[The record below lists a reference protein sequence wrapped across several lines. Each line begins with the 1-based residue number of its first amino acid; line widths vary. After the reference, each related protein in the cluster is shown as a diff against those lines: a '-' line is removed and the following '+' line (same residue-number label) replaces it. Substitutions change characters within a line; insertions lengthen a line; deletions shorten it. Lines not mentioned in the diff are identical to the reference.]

1 MSRLRL
7 VTPLC
12 TALLL
17 APACKHPSTRLDL
30 EKIDAQDDA
39 KPTGGETATKVD
51 PLPVERATDLLPNDV
66 PLLAEANDPGQVL
79 QLFASLTPMPELEQM
94 RSELAGTL
102 GGDPLKAEDWAKL
115 GLDVHR
121 SAGVALLDLRG
132 EAFCAWV
139 SLADPKVFDQTLRR
153 VASTTGMDR
162 ELLVGDMNGAVV
174 YRFSDDF
181 NVVVRA
187 GVAAFVMVDKPQEAK
202 RDYPASFATI
212 DPRDSLGRAPAYQ
225 WAQKQLRAGDDG
237 LVLMAPNAIFEAFVA
252 DGAEEVDYGV
262 QYAEQSLADAKRS
275 GADAAA
281 IRELEQRLEQERQW
295 ASERKREREAGQ
307 ALARELISPMQA
319 FMMSGNVEP
328 TRLDGQARLLMPS
341 GGLLRDIFV
350 PASSP
355 SPLTTA
361 LDEPPLVMLDGQ
373 TDVDQ
378 FMRLVDMLAKADGE
392 SLDKLDQEARGEL
405 GFSPLAAAKMFDGRA
420 GFALTRSKAP
430 NPKKLDELEK
440 TLGLALYFG
449 LKDAD
454 GLRQILDALARF
466 PAAAEE
472 FKTRKG
478 GWELVLKDWRNLLVE
493 IVDQRLVISTDKN
506 FASHVRNAK
515 SGKQALAASHPF
527 NGGSPG
533 AALRGYMDWS
543 WLPIA
548 NPPYSYIQTIDNL
561 LYDLDVHP
569 QLSREEAAKVPQSK
583 ADKQLRKDLSA
594 VLKEL
599 EGLERLR
606 AEREFNESIKLAN
619 EFGEFSMQVE
629 VVSDGLAASAVWQT
643 RNKRGFLDIAI
654 GMVTTGRLGLDDEN
668 MRINELNQK
677 AWDLASQ
684 IRTQRMLDLDAH
696 VASKKPAQ

>member
-30 EKIDAQDDA
+30 EKIDAQDDT
-39 KPTGGETATKVD
+39 KPTDGETATKID

-66 PLLAEANDPGQVL
+66 PVFAEASDPGQVL
-79 QLFASLTPMPELEQM
+79 QLFASLTPIPELERM

-115 GLDVHR
+115 GLDVRR
-121 SAGVALLDLRG
+121 SAGVALLDLHG

-139 SLADPKVFDQTLRR
+139 SLSDAKVFDQTLRR
-153 VASTTGMDR
+153 VATQTGMDR
-162 ELLVGDMNGAVV
+162 DLLVGDMNGAQV
-174 YRFSDDF
+174 YRFSDEF
-181 NVVVRA
+181 SVVVRA

-212 DPRDSLGRAPAYQ
+212 DPRDSLGRTQTYQ
-225 WAQKQLRAGDDG
+225 WAQKQLRPGDDG
-237 LVLMAPNAIFEAFVA
+237 MVLMAPNAIFEAFVA
-252 DGAEEVDYGV
+252 ETAEEVEYGV

-281 IRELEQRLEQERQW
+281 IREFEQRLEQERQW
-295 ASERKREREAGQ
+295 AVERKRERAAGQ
-307 ALARELISPMQA
+307 ALARELIGPMQA
-319 FMMSGNVEP
+319 FLISGNVEP

-341 GGLLRDIFV
+341 GGLLRDIFT

-355 SPLTTA
+355 SPLASA
-361 LDEPPLVMLDGQ
+361 LDEPALVMVDGQ
-373 TDVDQ
+373 VNVDN

-392 SLDKLDQEARGEL
+392 SLDQLDQEARKEL
-405 GFSPLAAAKMFDGRA
+405 GFSPLGATKLFDGRA

-430 NPKKLDELEK
+430 NLKKLDELEK

-449 LKDAD
+449 LRDAE
-454 GLRQILDALARF
+454 GLRKILDELARF
-466 PAAAEE
+466 PEAAEE

-478 GWELVLKDWRNLLVE
+478 GWELVIKDWRNLLIE

-506 FASHVRNAK
+506 FASHLRGAK
-515 SGKQALAASHPF
+515 SGKQALAAGHPF
-527 NGGSPG
+527 LAGSPS
-533 AALRGYMDWS
+533 ASLRTYMDWN
-543 WLPIA
+543 WLPIV
-548 NPPYSYIQTIDNL
+548 NPPYSYIQTLDSL
-561 LYDLDVHP
+561 LYDLDMHP
-569 QLSREEAAKVPQSK
+569 QLTREEAAKVPQSK
-583 ADKQLRKDLSA
+583 ADKQLRKDLSG

-606 AEREFNESIKLAN
+606 AEREFNDSTKVAN
-619 EFGEFSMQVE
+619 EFGEFSMQLE

-643 RNKRGFLDIAI
+643 RNNRGFLDIAL
-654 GMVTTGRLGLDDEN
+654 GMFSARSFGPDDEN

-684 IRTQRMLDLDAH
+684 IRTQRMTDLDAF
-696 VASKKPAQ
+696 VATKKPAQ